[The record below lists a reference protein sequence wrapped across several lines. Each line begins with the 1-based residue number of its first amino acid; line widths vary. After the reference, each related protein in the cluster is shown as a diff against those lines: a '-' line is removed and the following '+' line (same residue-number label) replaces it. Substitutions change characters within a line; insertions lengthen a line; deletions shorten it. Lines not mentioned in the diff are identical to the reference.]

1 MSPNIYMSRHCKATQ
16 QFFPI
21 FFLFFFS
28 WVSSLPAFGLRLDF
42 LPTVRLP
49 DGELRRTGPCPD
61 GAGAGTGRV
70 AGNRIKVIVTA
81 NGLIFAARCHIR
93 CLFRARLQAPF
104 GLLLAL
110 FIKKLKSTACG
121 YGWAYPLRG
130 VAGVYRNNNYVLDAF
145 GSCAEVYNVAK

>member
-1 MSPNIYMSRHCKATQ
+1 MSRHCKATQ

-21 FFLFFFS
+21 FFCFFFL

-93 CLFRARLQAPF
+93 SLFLARWHSSASWP
-104 GLLLAL
+104 LARS
-110 FIKKLKSTACG
+110 FYKEIKKHGLWLRVGVSSEG
-121 YGWAYPLRG
+121 RGWRLPQQ
-130 VAGVYRNNNYVLDAF
+130 
-145 GSCAEVYNVAK
+145 

>member
-1 MSPNIYMSRHCKATQ
+1 MSRHCKATQ

-21 FFLFFFS
+21 FFCFFFL

-61 GAGAGTGRV
+61 GAGTGRV

-93 CLFRARLQAPF
+93 CLFLARIRELWP
-104 GLLLAL
+104 LARS
-110 FIKKLKSTACG
+110 FYKEIKKHGLWLRVGVSSEG
-121 YGWAYPLRG
+121 RGWRLPQQ
-130 VAGVYRNNNYVLDAF
+130 
-145 GSCAEVYNVAK
+145 